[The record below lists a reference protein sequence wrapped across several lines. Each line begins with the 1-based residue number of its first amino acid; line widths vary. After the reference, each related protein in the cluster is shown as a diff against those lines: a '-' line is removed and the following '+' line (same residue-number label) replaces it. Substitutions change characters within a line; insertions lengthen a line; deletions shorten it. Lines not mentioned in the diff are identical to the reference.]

1 MKARTLFTTCALLAL
16 VSSGADAQSLKDRLK
31 KAAAKVTETG
41 QKVTEAGLT
50 VGTVL
55 PIDAEKEIEIGRGIA
70 ATVAGRY
77 RVSTDAKLTEY
88 INLVGLVVAAEAP
101 RADIAY
107 RFAVL
112 ETSDVNA
119 FAAPGGYIFITK
131 GALNLIE
138 NEAELA
144 GVLAHELG
152 HVNRRHVIE
161 QIRKVDVL
169 REVREQSGIEGDKLD
184 KVVGHG
190 ANVLFT
196 GLSRSDEAEADSLA
210 LQYVSSA
217 GYDTRG
223 FADFITRLGARS
235 SESRLGELL
244 STHPRPSERMR
255 TITRV
260 MARLNP
266 GGELLAARYRATV
279 RLNAN

>member
-1 MKARTLFTTCALLAL
+1 MNARTVFTACALLAL
-16 VSSGADAQSLKDRLK
+16 MSNAADAQSLKDRLK

-77 RVSTDAKLTEY
+77 RVSTDAKLNEY

-112 ETSDVNA
+112 ETTDVNA

-184 KVVGHG
+184 KVVGAG

-217 GYDTRG
+217 GYDARG
-223 FADFITRLGARS
+223 FADFITRLGTRS
-235 SESRLGELL
+235 SESRMGELL

-255 TITRV
+255 TISRV

-279 RLNAN
+279 RPNAN